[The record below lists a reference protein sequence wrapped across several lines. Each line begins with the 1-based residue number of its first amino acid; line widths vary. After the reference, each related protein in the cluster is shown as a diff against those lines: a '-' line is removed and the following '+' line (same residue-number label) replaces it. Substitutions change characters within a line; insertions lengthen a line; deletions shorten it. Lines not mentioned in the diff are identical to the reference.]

1 MPNKKVS
8 STISQD
14 FLVVKLLM
22 ATFVIGVFFNLYLFA
37 VHPPWME
44 QIHSFFESDRPE
56 YRKSKWQTKDEVF
69 PSSQYRQRVHVR
81 ALMVSRLQGLQIHG

>member
-44 QIHSFFESDRPE
+44 QIHSFFESDTV
-56 YRKSKWQTKDEVF
+56 K
-69 PSSQYRQRVHVR
+69 
-81 ALMVSRLQGLQIHG
+81 VSGKQKMRFFGFS

>member
-8 STISQD
+8 STVSQD

-44 QIHSFFESDRPE
+44 
-56 YRKSKWQTKDEVF
+56 
-69 PSSQYRQRVHVR
+69 
-81 ALMVSRLQGLQIHG
+81 